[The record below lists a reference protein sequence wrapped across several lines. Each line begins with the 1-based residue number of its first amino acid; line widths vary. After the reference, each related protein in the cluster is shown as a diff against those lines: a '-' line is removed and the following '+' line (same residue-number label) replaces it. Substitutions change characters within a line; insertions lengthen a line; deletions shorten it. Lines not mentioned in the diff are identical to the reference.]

1 MAAGQRPRLG
11 APTALSLGTPPAG
24 LPMLPSPPAR
34 AMRGPTP
41 WCNWVIKRHMLA
53 GAYPA
58 SLDDRDTEDILSTL
72 LEAGVT
78 TFVCLQAEV
87 SLEVTESS
95 WRSGRGLRPYI
106 KDAQRI
112 LSHAHAL
119 GNARITQP
127 KIDFLH
133 LSIIDGSVT
142 SDEAMT
148 RLRDDC
154 CARILRG
161 EVLYIHCWGGH
172 GRTGTLVCLILSM
185 LYGMGAPSA
194 LHLCQAY
201 HDTRSYPQH
210 VKSPQTPIQRA
221 QVQRIIDS
229 REGDH
234 AVRRRRISNLASSPP
249 QPARPTAASCAI
261 PRPSRVKARQADN
274 GLPVGSIAARSR
286 SHTSSVA
293 AGLQGLLLEGSSAA
307 GRGAT
312 SGTGAHVRNER
323 PGAPLP
329 DLGRPSYSART
340 ETNQADR
347 GLPRRSVLYT

>member
-1 MAAGQRPRLG
+1 M
-11 APTALSLGTPPAG
+11 
-24 LPMLPSPPAR
+24 
-34 AMRGPTP
+34 
-41 WCNWVIKRHMLA
+41 H
-53 GAYPA
+53 
-58 SLDDRDTEDILSTL
+58 
-72 LEAGVT
+72 
-78 TFVCLQAEV
+78 LQAEV

-119 GNARITQP
+119 GNARIIQP

-221 QVQRIIDS
+221 QVRASMCCPRVIRLSPFCCMGIC
-229 REGDH
+229 H
-234 AVRRRRISNLASSPP
+234 IALMFFPVRYL
-249 QPARPTAASCAI
+249 
-261 PRPSRVKARQADN
+261 
-274 GLPVGSIAARSR
+274 GL
-286 SHTSSVA
+286 
-293 AGLQGLLLEGSSAA
+293 
-307 GRGAT
+307 
-312 SGTGAHVRNER
+312 
-323 PGAPLP
+323 
-329 DLGRPSYSART
+329 
-340 ETNQADR
+340 
-347 GLPRRSVLYT
+347 